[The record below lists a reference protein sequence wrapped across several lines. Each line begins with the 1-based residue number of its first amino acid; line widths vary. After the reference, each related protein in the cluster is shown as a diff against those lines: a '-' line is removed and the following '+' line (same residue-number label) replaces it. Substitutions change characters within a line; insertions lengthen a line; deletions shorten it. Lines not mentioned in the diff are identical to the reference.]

1 MLSIEY
7 MTDAHKKHLEAAL
20 KKQSEKFEEYYLW
33 VQEHLPPS
41 FFEDADPD
49 TLVFIT
55 HSLIGFDLQ
64 DFFTQIHF
72 KNRAIALSLDS
83 PDADLQILK
92 HYRNYGIKN
101 YRTFVSNVPPPFPG
115 VKQCLRITV
124 IYFTEFA
131 KETSPIPLEKE
142 RELFAQITKNHTSLS
157 EQEFQHLLQGM
168 DPRFVRSLTKE
179 RLSLVFEVLLRARL
193 QDPCQYEMR
202 FNEEWEKKKET
213 PSLQVVL
220 AWKNVPKYDFLHR
233 LAKVVRRHGLAM
245 KRMAATYIDP
255 YSKQSILVMSL
266 GLHGMKGQ
274 AAWKEADIE
283 DFLQELVTV
292 KYFSGQEVIES
303 TFVDSGLI
311 RGNLGNLVKSM
322 AYFIHQALVHSDMN
336 LYSFPNIE
344 EALCRHPELTMMLT
358 EAFEWKFHLEKNDLK
373 KYAAVK
379 EKLLSLVE
387 QLDTGQPAND
397 IRRKNVLKQG
407 LNFVDFALK
416 TNFYCKN
423 KTAFSFRLDPSY
435 LNNLPYN
442 TQEKFPE
449 VPFGLFFIKGMYYM
463 GFHIRFRDLARGG
476 LRTVY
481 PERVEQLLWERNN
494 VFSECYNLAFTQ
506 QKKNKDIP
514 EGGAKAVIL
523 LEPYER
529 IKSEEEIY
537 KNELERAGTTPEE
550 ITNKLKTFTIE
561 QKLEY
566 LYQSQRSFVEALLKI
581 VNCNPDGT
589 LKTKHLIDYYK
600 KPEYLYLGPD
610 ENMQNPMITWISNYA
625 KEVGYKPGTAFMS
638 SKPGAGINHKEF
650 GVTSCGINVYMEE
663 VLKHLGIDPKVAE
676 FTIKI
681 SGGPDGDVA
690 GNQMYNL
697 YRYYPKTAKLLAT
710 IDASGTIYDPK
721 GLDLAIIA
729 DLFKNDKPINCYP
742 PDKLSDGGFLLD
754 TKRKREESAYAQ
766 QTLCLRKQKGKVV
779 EEWLSG
785 NEMNHI
791 LRFTILQTKT
801 DIFIPGGGRPRTLN
815 ETNYKDFLDETGAPS
830 SKAIVEGAN
839 LYLTP
844 AARVAL
850 EDLGVVIIK
859 DSSANKGGVIC
870 SSFEVLS
877 GLILSEKEFMEE
889 KSTIVE
895 EILETIRS
903 RSQDEA
909 KLMLESHGKAY
920 LTKLS
925 DEIST
930 KINKLADELLAYLLP
945 LTLSSDPKDPLIH
958 CLLNYALPVL
968 RKKYASRLLTDV
980 PDVHKKAIIASFLAQ
995 RLIYRQGLA
1004 WAPSVVE
1011 VLPLIV
1017 SDPTII
1023 D

>member
-1 MLSIEY
+1 
-7 MTDAHKKHLEAAL
+7 MTHAHKQNLQDAL
-20 KKQSEKFEEYYLW
+20 KREAKKFEEYYLW

-41 FFEDADPD
+41 FFEDADLD
-49 TLVFIT
+49 TLTFIT

-83 PDADLQILK
+83 PDADLHILK
-92 HYRNYGIKN
+92 HYRNRGIKN
-101 YRTFVSNVPPPFPG
+101 YRTFVSNTPPPFAG
-115 VKQCLRITV
+115 IKQCLRVTL
-124 IYFTEFA
+124 IYFTEFY
-131 KETSPIPLEKE
+131 KESPTIPLDKQA
-142 RELFAQITKNHTSLS
+142 ELFEQIKKNHANLS
-157 EQEFQHLLQGM
+157 EEEFKHLLQGM
-168 DPRFVRSLTKE
+168 DPRFLRSLTKE
-179 RLSLVFEVLLRARL
+179 RLELAFDVLIRARL
-193 QDPCQYEMR
+193 QDPCQYEVR
-202 FNEEWEKKKET
+202 FNEDWEKKRET

-220 AWKNVPKYDFLHR
+220 AWRHVPKYDFLHR

-245 KRMAATYIDP
+245 KRMTATYIDP

-266 GLHGMKGQ
+266 GLHGAQGK
-274 AAWKEADIE
+274 AAWEEANID

-292 KYFSGQEVIES
+292 KYFPGQELIES

-311 RGNLGNLVKSM
+311 RGNLGNLVKTM
-322 AYFIHQALVHSDMN
+322 VYFIHQVLVHSDMN
-336 LYSFPNIE
+336 LYSFANIE

-358 EAFEWKFHLEKNDLK
+358 QAFEWKFHLKNSDLK
-373 KYAAVK
+373 KY
-379 EKLLSLVE
+379 EETRNKLLSLVE

-407 LNFVDFALK
+407 LSFIEYTLK

-423 KTAFSFRLDPSY
+423 KTAFSFRLDPHY
-435 LNNLPYN
+435 LDL
-442 TQEKFPE
+442 
-449 VPFGLFFIKGMYYM
+449 VPFMRAEKSPEIPFGIFFIKGMYYM

-481 PERVEQLLWERNN
+481 PERIEQLQWERNN
-494 VFSECYNLAFTQ
+494 VFAECYNLALTQ

-514 EGGAKAVIL
+514 EGGSKAVIL

-529 IKSEEEIY
+529 IRSEEEIY
-537 KNELERAGTTPEE
+537 KHELERADITPTE
-550 ITNKLKTFTIE
+550 IADKLNVFTIE

-581 VNCNPDGT
+581 VNCESDGT
-589 LKTKHLIDYYK
+589 LKTKNLIDYYK

-625 KEVGYKPGTAFMS
+625 KMVGYKPGLSFMS

-650 GVTSCGINVYMEE
+650 GVTSCGVNVYMEE
-663 VLKHLGIDPKVAE
+663 VLKHLGINPSQDP

-710 IDASGTIYDPK
+710 IDVSGTIHDPE

-729 DLFKNDKPINCYP
+729 TLFKEGKPINCYP
-742 PDKLSDGGFLLD
+742 PEKLSEGGFLLD
-754 TKRKREESAYAQ
+754 AKKKRDESAYAK
-766 QTLCLRKQKGKVV
+766 QTLCLRKKGGRLV

-785 NEMNHI
+785 NEMNH
-791 LRFTILQTKT
+791 LMRFNIHQTKT

-815 ETNYKDFLDETGAPS
+815 ETNYRDFLDDTGAPS
-830 SKAIVEGAN
+830 ARGIIEGAN

-850 EDLGVVIIK
+850 EDLGVIIIK

-877 GLILSEKEFMEE
+877 GLVLDEKEFMDE
-889 KSTIVE
+889 KNVIVE
-895 EILETIRS
+895 EILDTIRA
-903 RSQDEA
+903 RAQDEGR
-909 KLMLESHGKAY
+909 LMLQSHGKAY
-920 LTKLS
+920 LTQIS
-925 DEIST
+925 EEIST
-930 KINKLADELLAYLLP
+930 KINKFADQLLQYLIP
-945 LTLSSDPKDPLIH
+945 LKLSSDPKDPLIH

-968 RKKYASRLLTDV
+968 RKKYGKRLLTEV

-995 RLIYRQGLA
+995 RLVYRRGLN
-1004 WAPSVVE
+1004 WAPSIDE

-1017 SDPTII
+1017 SDS
-1023 D
+1023 DLVE

>member
-1 MLSIEY
+1 
-7 MTDAHKKHLEAAL
+7 MTDVHKQHLQEAL
-20 KKQSEKFEEYYLW
+20 KHQSKKFEEYYLW
-33 VQEHLPPS
+33 MQDHLPPS

-49 TLVFIT
+49 TVLFIAHT
-55 HSLIGFDLQ
+55 LIGFDHQ
-64 DFFTQIHF
+64 DFFTQFHF

-83 PDADLQILK
+83 PDADLTILK
-92 HYRNYGIKN
+92 HYRNRGIKN
-101 YRTFVSNVPPPFPG
+101 YRTFVSNVPPPFIG
-115 VKQCLRITV
+115 IKQCLRVTV
-124 IYFTEFA
+124 IYFTEFY
-131 KETSPIPLEKE
+131 KESSPLSIEKQQ
-142 RELFAQITKNHTSLS
+142 ELFEQLTKSNVKIS
-157 EQEFQHLLQGM
+157 QEEYKHLLEGM
-168 DPRFVRSLTKE
+168 DPRFVRSLTKD
-179 RLSLVFEVLLRARL
+179 RLVLAFEVLLRARQ
-193 QDPCQYEMR
+193 QDPCQYEVR
-202 FNEEWEKKKET
+202 FNEDWEKKKET
-213 PSLQVVL
+213 PSLQIVL

-233 LAKVVRRHGLAM
+233 LAKVVRRHGLAI
-245 KRMAATYIDP
+245 KRMAATYINP

-266 GLHGMKGQ
+266 GLHGIKGK
-274 AAWKEADIE
+274 AAWEEADIE

-292 KYFSGQEVIES
+292 KYFPGQEIIET

-311 RGNLGNLVKSM
+311 RGNLGNLVKTM

-344 EALCRHPELTMMLT
+344 EALCRHPELTIMLT

-373 KYAAVK
+373 KYAETK
-379 EKLLSLVE
+379 EKLVALVE
-387 QLDTGQPAND
+387 QLDTGQPSND

-407 LNFVDFALK
+407 LNFIDFMLK

-423 KTAFSFRLDPSY
+423 KTAFSFRLDPNY

-442 TQEKFPE
+442 RVDKFPE
-449 VPFGLFFIKGMYYM
+449 IPFGLFFIKGMYYI

-494 VFSECYNLAFTQ
+494 IFSECYNLAFTQ

-529 IKSEEEIY
+529 IRSEEEIY
-537 KNELERAGTTPEE
+537 KNELERADTKPEDIAE
-550 ITNKLKTFTIE
+550 KLKIFAVE

-589 LKTKHLIDYYK
+589 LKTKHLIDYYQK
-600 KPEYLYLGPD
+600 TEYLYLGPD

-650 GVTSCGINVYMEE
+650 GVTSCGVNVYMEE
-663 VLKHLGIDPKVAE
+663 VLKHLGIDPTKTE

-697 YRYYPKTAKLLAT
+697 YRYYPKTAKLIAT

-729 DLFKNDKPINCYP
+729 DLFKTSQPINCYP
-742 PDKLSDGGFLLD
+742 PEKLSDDGFLVNI
-754 TKRKREESAYAQ
+754 KKKREESAYTQ

-785 NEMNHI
+785 NEMNH
-791 LRFTILQTKT
+791 LMRFNILQAKT

-815 ETNYKDFLDETGAPS
+815 ETNYKDFLDKTGIPS

-844 AARVAL
+844 GARVAL

-870 SSFEVLS
+870 SSFEVLA
-877 GLILSEKEFMEE
+877 GLILDEKEFMAE
-889 KSTIVE
+889 KPTIVD
-895 EILETIRS
+895 EILDTIRK

-909 KLMLESHGKAY
+909 KLLLQSHGKGY
-920 LTKLS
+920 LTQIS

-930 KINKLADELLAYLLP
+930 KINKLADELLAYLIP
-945 LTLSSDPKDPLIH
+945 LTLPSDPKDPLIH
-958 CLLNYALPVL
+958 CILNYALPIL
-968 RKKYASRLLTDV
+968 RKKYAKRMLENV

-995 RLIYRQGLA
+995 RLVYRQGLA

-1011 VLPLIV
+1011 ILPLIV

-1023 D
+1023 DSP